1 MESFAHRHKRGAEGS
16 WPGSRAWAFRPS
28 RRQISGSGGG
38 GAYSGPAR
46 RRGVADQKH
55 HAAQLRTSRLQPALS
70 AYAGNRLPQSG
81 YAPAARQVEFYSK
94 LIADLD
100 GFPGVEGSAL
110 SSSLPPYSGSRDAL
124 TVEGR
129 PAPPANSLGDTA
141 TETVSPGFFTVMNI
155 PLLQRRQFDVRDRNE
170 SLPVAI
176 VSEAL
181 ANEVFPP
188 RGTSRETN

>member
-1 MESFAHRHKRGAEGS
+1 MLKEAGRGLALGRSGHRGGKFLVVAE
-16 WPGSRAWAFRPS
+16 A
-28 RRQISGSGGG
+28 
-38 GAYSGPAR
+38 
-46 RRGVADQKH
+46 
-55 HAAQLRTSRLQPALS
+55 ALS
-70 AYAGNRLPQSG
+70 LVLLAGAGLLIKSITRLSSVPLGFNPHYLLTAEIDLPQSG

-155 PLLQRRQFDVRDRNE
+155 PLLQGRQFDVRDRNAWRRK
-170 SLPVAI
+170 P
-176 VSEAL
+176 
-181 ANEVFPP
+181 
-188 RGTSRETN
+188 